1 MPPMVP
7 MPFAAAIHMRSKAYV
22 AAPHFP
28 AGSWRVTRKPPT
40 QVPVSRVR
48 RDAMYWRP
56 RPCGSISARTG
67 SARSQAFIGLSP
79 WWAFQA
85 SNSVT
90 IWRRWGSSA
99 LTLSIRSTG
108 SRQPRARSG
117 SRHHSAQVSKL
128 PSGRPER
135 SSAVFWRP
143 QRARWSGLPRAAEL
157 SDSRRAIGNQT
168 RTASLGRGAGRK
180 WPHYQ
185 GVLPRGEISNS
196 PPSFE
201 CHSRSVNWSSA
212 FQSASS
218 TCLRILVFLRTL
230 SNISAS

>member
-1 MPPMVP
+1 
-7 MPFAAAIHMRSKAYV
+7 
-22 AAPHFP
+22 
-28 AGSWRVTRKPPT
+28 
-40 QVPVSRVR
+40 
-48 RDAMYWRP
+48 MYWRP
-56 RPCGSISARTG
+56 RPCGSISARTA
-67 SARSQAFIGLSP
+67 SARSHAFIGLSP

-108 SRQPRARSG
+108 SRSPGRGVGRGTIRPKSRSC
-117 SRHHSAQVSKL
+117 RVADRNEAPQC
-128 PSGRPER
+128 SGDR
-135 SSAVFWRP
+135 S
-143 QRARWSGLPRAAEL
+143 ARWSGLPRAAEL